1 MLDPKPR
8 KAQSCQR
15 ALDKKFQLLKKQ
27 SQEVLFNWLKKY
39 VEKQPTMLIVHVIP
53 SKENVGRRT
62 CNKQTP
68 LLVVPLEVRASLSKT
83 IGYAMSAPHNHL
95 QTASA
100 PYQN

>member
-15 ALDKKFQLLKKQ
+15 ALDKKFQLLRKQ

-53 SKENVGRRT
+53 SKDNVGRRR
-62 CNKQTP
+62 CNK
-68 LLVVPLEVRASLSKT
+68 LKVIMISADALASGPS
-83 IGYAMSAPHNHL
+83 
-95 QTASA
+95 
-100 PYQN
+100 